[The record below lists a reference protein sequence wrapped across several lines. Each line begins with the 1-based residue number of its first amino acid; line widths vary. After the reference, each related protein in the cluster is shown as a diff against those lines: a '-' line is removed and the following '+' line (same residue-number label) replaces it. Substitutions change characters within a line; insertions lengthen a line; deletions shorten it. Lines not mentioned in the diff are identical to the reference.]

1 MKKLL
6 SIDNSFYA
14 DLKPPHS
21 HSLLTMVWLDN
32 RFLYLELCKE
42 KYDVLYMNS

>member
-14 DLKPPHS
+14 DLKPPHF
-21 HSLLTMVWLDN
+21 HTLLTMVWLDN
-32 RFLYLELCKE
+32 RFLNAELWKE
-42 KYDVLYMNS
+42 KYDVYIKS